1 MLLTV
6 VATGNPVR
14 GQAPQAAPPQQPP
27 ITFRAEINYIEVDA
41 RVLDAQ
47 GKFIPDLRAGDFQVI
62 EDGKPQAVTAFSLVN
77 IPVERQERPLFASK
91 PIEPDVRTNLQA
103 ADGRIYLIVLDDLHT
118 NPLRSNRTSIGTI
131 VRSPL
136 IAASCCTGVMAELL
150 REVRIISV
158 W

>member
-1 MLLTV
+1 MTTRPILFGLLLTV
-6 VATGNPVR
+6 IAAGVPAH

-47 GKFIPDLRAGDFQVI
+47 GKFIPDLKAGDFQVL

-118 NPLRSNRTSIGTI
+118 HPLRSNRTK
-131 VRSPL
+131 V
-136 IAASCCTGVMAELL
+136 AA
-150 REVRIISV
+150 R
-158 W
+158 